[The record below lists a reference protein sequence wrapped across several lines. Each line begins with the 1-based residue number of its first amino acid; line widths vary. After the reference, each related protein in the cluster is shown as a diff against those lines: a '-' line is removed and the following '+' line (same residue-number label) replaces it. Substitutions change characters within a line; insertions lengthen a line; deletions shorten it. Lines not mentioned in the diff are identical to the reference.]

1 MGVGA
6 RPRGREPVRVAIGRT
21 HVHVHVV
28 RAGVLRDAH
37 NKQWPLLEYAL
48 DLLVG

>member
-21 HVHVHVV
+21 HVHVRV
-28 RAGVLRDAH
+28 GVLRDAH